1 MGLAGQLLAVPL
13 PICVAVL
20 LLRRV
25 RTVLRVVVGL
35 ALAKKLVSP
44 NPGWLGRV
52 ATIAAR

>member
-1 MGLAGQLLAVPL
+1 MAGQLLAVPL

-25 RTVLRVVVGL
+25 RTVLRVVVGR